1 MSHKSSSSDSD
12 SENDR
17 LPQVETEE
25 QKLAKFTAKGRRM
38 AASIAEFIL
47 MRFYFP
53 QMRDRKKQIYWKQ
66 QFFHDM

>member
-1 MSHKSSSSDSD
+1 MSQKSRSSDSD

-17 LPQVETEE
+17 LPPVETEE
-25 QKLAKFTAKGRRM
+25 QKLAKLTAKGRRM

>member
-1 MSHKSSSSDSD
+1 MSQKSHSSDSD

-17 LPQVETEE
+17 LPPVETEE
-25 QKLAKFTAKGRRM
+25 QKLAKLTAKGRRM